1 MSEEQTPPPAR
12 PWWRF
17 WQSRSAAGSTSPGSR
32 VSAVYA
38 VEVTAIAG
46 GLLATIAYAAAGSKA
61 SLPVVSASV
70 MIAVASLGSGVL
82 VGILFGVPR
91 TTTGNDRPAA
101 GDAAVPATGAAAGSV
116 SAVGAV
122 GANTNLEQISDWLT
136 KILVGV
142 GLTQFVAIKHQAGQ
156 LFHALAPA
164 LGDRSGRESFAG
176 SVVIY
181 FFVVGFLSG
190 WLYARLRLGLLMSNT
205 DALLELARRADRA
218 GDTETAQ
225 TARERANNQLAL
237 ATDPHPTTHQVRG
250 LADAQAFGPPDV
262 AKLFNE
268 GTPASRMAAL
278 ALMETDVQLADF
290 PSVLDAIQNPRSTSE
305 QYHALTVANL
315 MAPTLTPND
324 KTRLQQT
331 LESDDV
337 RTQWTGDTSR
347 TDLAATI
354 LTTLAS

>member
-1 MSEEQTPPPAR
+1 MSGDQEQQTNPR

-17 WQSRSAAGSTSPGSR
+17 WQSRSGGGASAGSR

-46 GLLATIAYAAAGSKA
+46 GLVATIVYAAAGSKA

-70 MIAVASLGSGVL
+70 MIAVAALGSGVL

-91 TTTGNDRPAA
+91 TTTGNDRPAG
-101 GDAAVPATGAAAGSV
+101 GDAAIPAT
-116 SAVGAV
+116 GAV

-142 GLTQFVAIKHQAGQ
+142 GLTQFVAIKREAGQ

-164 LGDRSGRESFAG
+164 LGNGNGRESFAG

-237 ATDPHPTTHQVRG
+237 ATDASPGRQARRLT
-250 LADAQAFGPPDV
+250 DAQAFAAPDV
-262 AKLFNE
+262 AQLFNE

-278 ALMETDVQLADF
+278 ALMETDLQLADF
-290 PSVLDAIQNPRSTSE
+290 PSVLNAIQSPRSTSE

-315 MAPTLTPND
+315 MAAALAPDD
-324 KTRLQQT
+324 KTRLHQA

-337 RTQWTGDTSR
+337 RSQWEGDTSR
-347 TDLAATI
+347 ADLAATI
-354 LTTLAS
+354 LTTLASATG